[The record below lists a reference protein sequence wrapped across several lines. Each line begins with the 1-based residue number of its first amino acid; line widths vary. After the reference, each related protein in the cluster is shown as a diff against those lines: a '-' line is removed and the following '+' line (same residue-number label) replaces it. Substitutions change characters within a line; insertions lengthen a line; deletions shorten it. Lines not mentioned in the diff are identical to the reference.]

1 MSTFRRLREFSAWI
15 RPFDFARGAKHE
27 SASGDNNLRKLI
39 AAIATLSFMSA
50 AAAAPSPKSRILYL
64 HPDDPAISAAILI
77 PAGSPVRLV
86 SFKRGDDN
94 LAVFRGSFTLS
105 GTYKLEEYEGGLT
118 ASLWPDS
125 KSVRLLPYWKQR
137 GHPDGITITN
147 EWAFARAVVT
157 KDELKKLK
165 ASMLKPTRGNVTELM
180 SGRVTIV
187 ADDYSTY
194 MECDGAHYSM
204 RFVSL
209 VKVASSA
216 SETGEI
222 DC

>member
-1 MSTFRRLREFSAWI
+1 MQKF
-15 RPFDFARGAKHE
+15 FAAFAGLA
-27 SASGDNNLRKLI
+27 ALI
-39 AAIATLSFMSA
+39 CMSA
-50 AAAAPSPKSRILYL
+50 AAVPQSAKSQFLLL
-64 HPDDPAISAAILI
+64 HPDNSASGEGILI

-94 LAVFRGSFTLS
+94 LAEFRGRFTLS
-105 GTYKLEEYEGGLT
+105 GTYKLEEYEGSLT
-118 ASLWPDS
+118 ASLWPDP
-125 KSVRLLPYWKQR
+125 KSVRLLPYWQER

-157 KDELKKLK
+157 KDELRKLK

-180 SGRVTIV
+180 SGRATMV

-209 VKVASSA
+209 VKVAGRG
-216 SETGEI
+216 SETGVI